1 MRPPKSVQLTRNT
14 EYKLSQQEQSVRT
27 LADAN
32 REVESPIK
40 RMLEKGKGKRR
51 TQTKCRA
58 NKRRRFAALS
68 TREAEETK
76 ADHRNNL
83 QHTEAAR
90 MLPALGFC
98 FHTRFRHKFRFGF
111 GTNCWAALRRGW
123 RLCGTAWLCLSR
135 AACCATTGGNPWS
148 GGRVNGGMDTT
159 VG

>member
-1 MRPPKSVQLTRNT
+1 MSHFFLFYYAMLERIRKLLQRKENT
-14 EYKLSQQEQSVRT
+14 FSHPMAGEGI
-27 LADAN
+27 
-32 REVESPIK
+32 EVESPMK
-40 RMLEKGKGKRR
+40 RMMEKGKGKRR

-58 NKRRRFAALS
+58 NKRRKFAAQS

-90 MLPALGFC
+90 MLPALGFW

-123 RLCGTAWLCLSR
+123 RLCGTAGLDLSQVSIPFP
-135 AACCATTGGNPWS
+135 G
-148 GGRVNGGMDTT
+148 
-159 VG
+159 

>member
-1 MRPPKSVQLTRNT
+1 MDAERATFTELVLGCIETDFFFAARIRN
-14 EYKLSQQEQSVRT
+14 LSRVSNEK
-27 LADAN
+27 DDG
-32 REVESPIK
+32 
-40 RMLEKGKGKRR
+40 KGKGE
-51 TQTKCRA
+51 TQNTDEMSRLTKNRGLQL
-58 NKRRRFAALS
+58 NLPERPKKQKLI
-68 TREAEETK
+68 TETE
-76 ADHRNNL
+76 L

-98 FHTRFRHKFRFGF
+98 FHTRFRHRFRFGF

-123 RLCGTAWLCLSR
+123 RLCGTAGLCRSR